1 MALTVNTNPASLF
14 AQNSLANNQNLMA
27 QAVQRISSGIRIN
40 SARDGG
46 TDLAVSQSLMSQI
59 VGANQGI
66 YNLSNATNLLQTA
79 DSGLSTIQDA
89 LLRMKQLSVQGMD
102 PSIYGVNNAGAL
114 SLISQLKD
122 LNSTINTVASNTVF
136 NGVSLLASGPLVDSV
151 NSKIVS
157 GTSAV
162 NVTAIAVA
170 AGGLLTG
177 ASTFNDASNNGYT
190 ISAASLN
197 PSNTNYH
204 QLPGTYTLQASG
216 NKLILTGTV
225 NGVQQT
231 PDYYSLSDV
240 AVGSTSVTGSQTINF
255 ANTGISFVVAPSG
268 TTTGL
273 AASGTGTA
281 LAAKIATAT
290 PSFTVNGQSAAIT
303 SVNLS
308 GAAAGIYTLA
318 NPSGANLT
326 LTNNL
331 TGANATTALPSSVT
345 TNTPNLINFSSLGV
359 QLQAIAYPGYSGG
372 ANQTY
377 TGSQFAAAL
386 AGING
391 GASQLTL
398 ISSGTASLQFP
409 LMSSASSVL
418 QVNTSNVLTNSY
430 GSTPMATLGNM
441 ITDASAGDHL
451 LGSFSSTTSSAD
463 LQTGFTSLA
472 TAVDTAISY
481 ISTKRAG
488 YGSLMNSVSY
498 EVNNL
503 QSQSVNLQSA
513 KSAIVDT
520 NFATETANL
529 TKLQIMQQ
537 AGVAILAQANQ
548 NPSLI
553 LQLLKSPSQQM
564 V

>member
-136 NGVSLLASGPLVDSV
+136 NGVSLLASGPLVDLV

-177 ASTFNDASNNGYT
+177 ASTFNDASSNGYT

-281 LAAKIATAT
+281 LAAKIATAI

-345 TNTPNLINFSSLGV
+345 TNTSNLINFSSLGV

-377 TGSQFAAAL
+377 TAAL

-398 ISSGTASLQFP
+398 VSSGTASLQFP

-418 QVNTSNVLTNSY
+418 QVNTSNVMTNSY

-481 ISTKRAG
+481 ISAKRAG

-498 EVNNL
+498 EVNHL

-513 KSAIVDT
+513 RSAIVDT

-553 LQLLKSPSQQM
+553 LQLLKSPAQQM
-564 V
+564 I